1 MMCSGNGESASV
13 SEKGGQVPRSTGRSH
28 GSVPSPRVSWSKYPR
43 PHPSKAREYYSEL
56 LRQSCPCPA
65 CPFRLPP
72 HPSQGHGAAG
82 TGEES
87 GVGELWFG
95 GSGLTEEMVVPLK
108 GPSACLHPDT
118 SKSGADRV
126 GISGPV
132 ALGAS
137 ERKPGQNK
145 AGWVLLPGRR

>member
-13 SEKGGQVPRSTGRSH
+13 SEEGEQIPRSTGRNR
-28 GSVPSPRVSWSKYPR
+28 GSMPSPRVSSSKYPR
-43 PHPSKAREYYSEL
+43 AHPSKAREYYSKL
-56 LRQSCPCPA
+56 LQQRCPRPP
-65 CPFRLPP
+65 CPFRCFPTRLRAT
-72 HPSQGHGAAG
+72 GTAG

-87 GVGELWFG
+87 VVGELWFG

-108 GPSACLHPDT
+108 GPSACLHPNT
-118 SKSGADRV
+118 SKSGV
-126 GISGPV
+126 SGPV

-145 AGWVLLPGRR
+145 AGWVLLPGRRRRE

>member
-1 MMCSGNGESASV
+1 MVQISPPPSLKSLRILLRAPTAGLS
-13 SEKGGQVPRSTGRSH
+13 PP
-28 GSVPSPRVSWSKYPR
+28 SVPLPAASPPVSGPR
-43 PHPSKAREYYSEL
+43 
-56 LRQSCPCPA
+56 
-65 CPFRLPP
+65 
-72 HPSQGHGAAG
+72 AAG

-118 SKSGADRV
+118 SKSGADRAAV
-126 GISGPV
+126 SGPV

-145 AGWVLLPGRR
+145 AGWVLLPGRRRRD

>member
-1 MMCSGNGESASV
+1 MGLCPHPG
-13 SEKGGQVPRSTGRSH
+13 SH
-28 GSVPSPRVSWSKYPR
+28 GPNIPTPIPQKPKNITQSSYSRAVPAQPAPSGCR
-43 PHPSKAREYYSEL
+43 PTR
-56 LRQSCPCPA
+56 LRA
-65 CPFRLPP
+65 T
-72 HPSQGHGAAG
+72 GAAG

-118 SKSGADRV
+118 SKSGADRAAV
-126 GISGPV
+126 SGPV